1 MPLKELRKT
10 ETEEEKNLKRTR
22 RAKLFTKERQRQRS
36 LIPRLEKIEV
46 EYIQYLT
53 HFLSSLKKYLILFR
67 RLAAKVKMFR
77 YQKTKVLLIQ

>member
-1 MPLKELRKT
+1 MRLKELRKS

-46 EYIQYLT
+46 EIEYTQYLT
-53 HFLSSLKKYLILFR
+53 HFLTFFKAPLYYSDGLKL
-67 RLAAKVKMFR
+67 
-77 YQKTKVLLIQ
+77 

>member
-1 MPLKELRKT
+1 MRLKELRKS

-46 EYIQYLT
+46 EYTQYLT
-53 HFLSSLKKYLILFR
+53 HFLTSSKAPLYYSEGLKL
-67 RLAAKVKMFR
+67 
-77 YQKTKVLLIQ
+77 

>member
-1 MPLKELRKT
+1 MRLKELRKS

-46 EYIQYLT
+46 EYTQYLT
-53 HFLSSLKKYLILFR
+53 HFLTFFKAPLYYSDGLKL
-67 RLAAKVKMFR
+67 
-77 YQKTKVLLIQ
+77 

>member
-1 MPLKELRKT
+1 MRLKELRKS

-46 EYIQYLT
+46 GYTQYLT
-53 HFLSSLKKYLILFR
+53 HFLTFFKAPLYYSDGLKL
-67 RLAAKVKMFR
+67 
-77 YQKTKVLLIQ
+77 